1 MMFVWTPRIEPGG
14 KVERSVLMRNERM
27 KDIGDKVHRWGPFG
41 VVLRKRQT
49 KP

>member
-14 KVERSVLMRNERM
+14 KVECPILVRNEWM
-27 KDIGDKVHRWGPFG
+27 KDIGDKVHCWGPFG
-41 VVLRKRQT
+41 IVLGKRQA